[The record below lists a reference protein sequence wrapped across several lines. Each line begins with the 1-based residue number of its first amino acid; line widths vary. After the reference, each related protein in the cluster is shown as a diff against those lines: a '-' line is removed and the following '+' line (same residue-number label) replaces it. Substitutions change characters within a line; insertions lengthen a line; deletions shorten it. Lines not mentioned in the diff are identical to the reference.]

1 MVDVWE
7 RVAER
12 RTDLL
17 GQLEQLTPEQWE
29 TQSLCSEWRVRHVVA
44 HMSFPE
50 RYPIARTLLAVAR
63 AGGNIGRYVRDD
75 ALSRGSGPTSQV
87 LDTYREA
94 IPHRAV
100 PPGRRPENVL
110 VDLLLHSQDIRR
122 PLHLPWSN
130 PADVMLIAL
139 PTLHPDKTIGV
150 PRRVTGLRLVA
161 TDVDW
166 FAGEG
171 PEVRGPADSLLLTM
185 GGRSATLS
193 ELEGPGKELLAARV

>member
-1 MVDVWE
+1 MDVWE
-7 RVAER
+7 LVAER

-44 HMSFPE
+44 HVSFPE

-63 AGGNIGRYVRDD
+63 AGGNIARYVRDD
-75 ALSRGSGPTSQV
+75 ALSRGSGTTGQV

-94 IPHRAV
+94 IPHRAT

-122 PLHLPWSN
+122 PLQLQWSN
-130 PADVMLIAL
+130 PPEAMLIAL
-139 PTLHPDKTIGV
+139 PTLRPDRTIGV
-150 PRRVTGLRLVA
+150 PKRVAGLRLVA
-161 TDVDW
+161 TDLDW
-166 FAGEG
+166 SAGEG
-171 PEVRGPADSLLLTM
+171 AELRGPADALLLSM
-185 GGRSATLS
+185 GGRTAALG
-193 ELEGPGKELLAARV
+193 ELEGPGKELLAAQL